1 MKGLFQ
7 FVRAENGERSES
19 FFIETKELA
28 MKLAD
33 EDCPINKE
41 DYVLFLAPEDAEKI
55 STAPLITVETFINMH
70 KIHWE
75 EDSEG
80 EVANG

>member
-19 FFIETKELA
+19 FFIETQELA
-28 MKLAD
+28 RKLAD
-33 EDCPINKE
+33 KDSPINRE

-55 STAPLITVETFINMH
+55 STAPLITVETFLKMH
-70 KIHWE
+70 EIHWK
-75 EDSEG
+75 DD
-80 EVANG
+80 EVKEA